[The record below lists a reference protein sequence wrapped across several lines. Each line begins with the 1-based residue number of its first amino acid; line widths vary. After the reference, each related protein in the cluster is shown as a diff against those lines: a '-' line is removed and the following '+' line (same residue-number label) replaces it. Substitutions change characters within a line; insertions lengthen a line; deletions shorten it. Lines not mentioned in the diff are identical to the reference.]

1 MTVKNQKVITFTEK
15 EMQTLVSARYL
26 LDNIRRELDGATI
39 GKATWNENDFLF
51 ATNLLNDLLDDTV
64 CLKLILNEAKKEIIN
79 T

>member
-39 GKATWNENDFLF
+39 GKATWNENDF
-51 ATNLLNDLLDDTV
+51 
-64 CLKLILNEAKKEIIN
+64 CLPLIY
-79 T
+79 